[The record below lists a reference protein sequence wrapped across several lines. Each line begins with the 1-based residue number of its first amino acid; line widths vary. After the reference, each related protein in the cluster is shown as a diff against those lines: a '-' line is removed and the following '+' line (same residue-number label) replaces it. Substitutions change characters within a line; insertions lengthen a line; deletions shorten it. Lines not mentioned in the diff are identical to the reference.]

1 MFLAYT
7 PEQEAFRAELRA
19 YFRTIVTPEV
29 AEQMPRAAIGCRHCP
44 EAVRQ
49 MGRDT
54 WLAVSWPAELGGR
67 NLSLVEQLIFFDEA
81 HRAGA
86 PVPLL
91 TVNTVGQT
99 LLQFGTDEQ
108 KQRFLPAI

>member
-7 PEQEAFRAELRA
+7 PEQEAFRAELRD
-19 YFRTIVTPEV
+19 YFARIVTPEV
-29 AEQMPRAAIGCRHCP
+29 AEEMSRGDLGGPHCL

-49 MGRDT
+49 MGRDQ
-54 WLAVSWPAELGGR
+54 WLAVSWPKEVGGR
-67 NLSLVEQLIFFDEA
+67 GLSLVEQLIFFDEA

-99 LLQFGTDEQ
+99 LLQFGNDD
-108 KQRFLPAI
+108 